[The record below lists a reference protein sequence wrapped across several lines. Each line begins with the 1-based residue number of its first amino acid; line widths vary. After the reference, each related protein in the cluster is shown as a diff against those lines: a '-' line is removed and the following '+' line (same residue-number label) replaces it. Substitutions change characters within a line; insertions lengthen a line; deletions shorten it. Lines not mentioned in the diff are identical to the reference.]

1 MKNNIQTID
10 WNIYFKQVRD
20 SYLKGTEHT
29 PRTPFENLINS
40 IKPNTKIIITHEP
53 KRREGF
59 GAPDFKIEIDGAILG
74 YIETKTI
81 DEDLDKVLKSKQL
94 KKYLSITQNLI
105 LTNYSE
111 FILIKEQKVID
122 RVHLFHQ
129 TDLEN
134 KSAKLKEENIE
145 ATVKLFE
152 KFFLS
157 EPLKIGDTK
166 ELAVHLAERGKIV
179 KEFIIDILK
188 ESSDDSFSQKIIGLY
203 KAFKDTLVEDLT
215 EEEFADAYAQT
226 VIYGFFLAF
235 LQSNKRISI
244 DDASRLVPNS
254 FKVIKEFF
262 NVINDYSIPFHVKW
276 IFQEVVNLINNIDLA
291 GIYESISFKKRHA
304 IKDKDPYLYF
314 YETFLGAFDPKKKKA
329 KGVYYTPIQV
339 VSFISRAV
347 NSLLEKDFSKEKGF
361 ADPSVTVLDFA
372 TGTGTFLVAIFELIF
387 DKVGNDK
394 GRFRKLVKE
403 HLLKNFF
410 GFEYLVAPYAVAHLK
425 LSQLLKDNGYTLE
438 DEDRLQVYLTDTLD
452 NTEHKA
458 IGMMPY
464 LTQEGKDATH
474 IKTQQKILVITG
486 NPPYNSRSRNNK
498 DWIVG
503 QIKQYKPIDE
513 KNIQPLNDDYI
524 KFIRYAH
531 WKINQTGSGIIA
543 IITNNSFL
551 NGLIHRK
558 MRGELLRDFSK
569 IYILNL
575 HGHSR
580 YGERTPD
587 GTKDEN
593 VFDIQQG
600 VSINIFVKK
609 ETTTEQCKVLYCDKY
624 GSRDD
629 KYNFLLEATFDT
641 IRWENIDYSKF
652 STEFKNTR
660 WSKRFQDSLN
670 SFIPKKDIKNLQNY
684 GDYFGLTEIFKK
696 NQITSGV
703 KSGSN
708 EKYVKFKN
716 TFDKE
721 EETYVKPF
729 LFKPF
734 DRRYIL
740 YDPKRIQ
747 RARYEKLKHMVTQP
761 NIALVFPRFALENE
775 FTYGLVTD
783 YLVDVKVG
791 GKNSGSE
798 TFIAPLYLFNE
809 SREEHEGKLDFEGG
823 IDRVVNYS
831 TEFLNFVKQKY
842 SFKPTHKQLFS
853 YIYSILYAPSY
864 RKEFEEFF
872 KIDFP
877 RIPFTDKEIEFN
889 QLAKL
894 GSELIE
900 HHLMK
905 CTYPS
910 SQVSYPIEGNDII
923 DQIKFNPAKK
933 GTIGKVNINKQQYF
947 DNVSTNVWEFKI
959 GGYPILET
967 WLKYRKSTNLSY
979 EGQETF
985 IKICNI
991 LEFTIK
997 QMKKIDSVYN
1007 TM

>member
-1 MKNNIQTID
+1 
-10 WNIYFKQVRD
+10 
-20 SYLKGTEHT
+20 
-29 PRTPFENLINS
+29 
-40 IKPNTKIIITHEP
+40 
-53 KRREGF
+53 
-59 GAPDFKIEIDGAILG
+59 
-74 YIETKTI
+74 
-81 DEDLDKVLKSKQL
+81 
-94 KKYLSITQNLI
+94 
-105 LTNYSE
+105 
-111 FILIKEQKVID
+111 
-122 RVHLFHQ
+122 
-129 TDLEN
+129 
-134 KSAKLKEENIE
+134 
-145 ATVKLFE
+145 
-152 KFFLS
+152 
-157 EPLKIGDTK
+157 
-166 ELAVHLAERGKIV
+166 
-179 KEFIIDILK
+179 
-188 ESSDDSFSQKIIGLY
+188 
-203 KAFKDTLVEDLT
+203 
-215 EEEFADAYAQT
+215 
-226 VIYGFFLAF
+226 
-235 LQSNKRISI
+235 
-244 DDASRLVPNS
+244 
-254 FKVIKEFF
+254 
-262 NVINDYSIPFHVKW
+262 
-276 IFQEVVNLINNIDLA
+276 
-291 GIYESISFKKRHA
+291 
-304 IKDKDPYLYF
+304 
-314 YETFLGAFDPKKKKA
+314 
-329 KGVYYTPIQV
+329 
-339 VSFISRAV
+339 
-347 NSLLEKDFSKEKGF
+347 
-361 ADPSVTVLDFA
+361 
-372 TGTGTFLVAIFELIF
+372 
-387 DKVGNDK
+387 
-394 GRFRKLVKE
+394 
-403 HLLKNFF
+403 
-410 GFEYLVAPYAVAHLK
+410 
-425 LSQLLKDNGYTLE
+425 
-438 DEDRLQVYLTDTLD
+438 
-452 NTEHKA
+452 
-458 IGMMPY
+458 
-464 LTQEGKDATH
+464 
-474 IKTQQKILVITG
+474 
-486 NPPYNSRSRNNK
+486 
-498 DWIVG
+498 
-503 QIKQYKPIDE
+503 
-513 KNIQPLNDDYI
+513 
-524 KFIRYAH
+524 
-531 WKINQTGSGIIA
+531 
-543 IITNNSFL
+543 
-551 NGLIHRK
+551 
-558 MRGELLRDFSK
+558 
-569 IYILNL
+569 L